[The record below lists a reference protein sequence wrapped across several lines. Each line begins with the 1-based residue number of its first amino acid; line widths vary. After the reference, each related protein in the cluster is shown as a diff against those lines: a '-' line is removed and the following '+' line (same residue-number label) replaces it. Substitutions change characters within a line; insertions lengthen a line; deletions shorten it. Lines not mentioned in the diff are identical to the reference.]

1 MAIGVACAGSR
12 VRVIGAVV
20 LCAGLAAAVGWMGRS
35 DAHGH
40 VDTRAVAS
48 VLAANHRPGDAIV
61 YGGAPSDRMRED
73 LANDVPEASRPRDVL
88 AAAEC
93 SVLSPCLAG
102 VDRVWVLLD
111 RVAARPLDGLS
122 APTQVAL
129 ANYLPIRQ
137 WAVPGGTLALFTHPR
152 P

>member
-12 VRVIGAVV
+12 VRVIVAAV
-20 LCAGLAAAVGWMGRS
+20 LCAGLAAAVGWIGRS

-48 VLAANHRPGDAIV
+48 VLVANHRPGDAIV
-61 YGGAPSDRMRED
+61 YGGGPSDRMRED
-73 LANDVPEASRPRDVL
+73 VADDVPEVSRPRDVL
-88 AAAEC
+88 APDEC
-93 SVLSPCLAG
+93 SAPTSCLAD

-111 RVAARPLDGLS
+111 HVAPQPLRGLS
-122 APTQVAL
+122 APAQIAL
-129 ANYLPIRQ
+129 SDYLPVRQ
-137 WAVPGGTLALFTHPR
+137 WPVPRGTLALFAHAR